1 MENGQTEKD
10 YRMTRAVNVLGQA
23 IIKYNTPQHI
33 LDEVNKI
40 YEERKIRD
48 LPATNK
54 FLAGKIKDEFT
65 LYHNEMDDPSKDFN
79 NVSTKSL
86 DWFQDQFQNYLSV
99 VEKLSVTI
107 RLSSI
112 WVNEMYA
119 NEYNPIHTHSSK
131 FSKVGLSSVMILKLP
146 SNYGTEYSRP
156 DNPLNGQLQFA
167 GSSGGQFSFTDFRPE
182 VKVGDF
188 YVFPYDMRH
197 TVYPFNTTKEHR
209 RTLAANVDVFYT
221 PPKLPKTD
229 K

>member
-1 MENGQTEKD
+1 
-10 YRMTRAVNVLGQA
+10 MTGAVNILGQA
-23 IIKYNTPQHI
+23 IIKYDTPQHI

-65 LYHNEMDDPSKDFN
+65 LYHNEMNDSSKNFN
-79 NVSTKSL
+79 NVSKKSL
-86 DWFQDQFQNYLSV
+86 DWFQNQFQDYLRV
-99 VEKLSVTI
+99 VEKKSVTI

-131 FSKVGLSSVMILKLP
+131 FSRIGLSSVMILKLP
-146 SNYGTEYSRP
+146 SGYGEEYSRP
-156 DNPLNGQLQFA
+156 DNPLNGRLQFV
-167 GSSGGQFSFTDFRPE
+167 GNSGGQFSFTDFRPD
-182 VKVGDF
+182 VVVGDF

-197 TVYPFNTTKEHR
+197 AVYPFNTTKEHR
-209 RTLAANVDVFYT
+209 RTLAANVDVFYS
-221 PPKLPKTD
+221 PQNLKT
-229 K
+229 

>member
-1 MENGQTEKD
+1 
-10 YRMTRAVNVLGQA
+10 MTRAVNVLGQA
-23 IIKYNTPQHI
+23 VIKYDTPQHI
-33 LDEVNKI
+33 LDEVNKV
-40 YEERKIRD
+40 YDERKIRD

-65 LYHNEMDDPSKDFN
+65 LYHNEFN
-79 NVSTKSL
+79 DADKNFSNVSAHSL
-86 DWFQDQFQNYLSV
+86 DWFQNQFQDYLGV
-99 VEKLSVTI
+99 VEKKSVTL

-131 FSKVGLSSVMILKLP
+131 FSKIGLSSVMILKLP
-146 SNYGTEYSRP
+146 SNYGEEYSRP
-156 DNPLNGQLQFA
+156 DNPLNGRLQFV
-167 GSSGGQFSFTDFRPE
+167 GNGGGQFAFTDFRPE

-209 RTLAANVDVFYT
+209 RTLAANVDVFYS
-221 PPKLPKTD
+221 PQNIKT
-229 K
+229 

>member
-1 MENGQTEKD
+1 MSRE
-10 YRMTRAVNVLGQA
+10 VSVLGQA
-23 IIKYNTPQHI
+23 VIKYDTPQHV

-40 YEERKIRD
+40 YEERGIRE

-65 LYHNEMDDPSKDFN
+65 LYHNEMNDSSKNFN
-79 NVSTKSL
+79 NVSKKSL
-86 DWFQDQFQNYLSV
+86 DWFQDQFQNYLGV
-99 VEKLSVTI
+99 VEKKSVTI

-131 FSKVGLSSVMILKLP
+131 FSRIGLSSVMMLKLP
-146 SNYGTEYSRP
+146 SNYGKEYSRP
-156 DNPLNGQLQFA
+156 DNPLNGQLQFV
-167 GSSGGQFSFTDFRPE
+167 GSSGGQFSFTDFRPD
-182 VKVGDF
+182 VKNGDF
-188 YVFPYDMRH
+188 FIFPYDMRH
-197 TVYPFNTTKEHR
+197 CVYPFNTTEEHR

-229 K
+229 KL

>member
-1 MENGQTEKD
+1 
-10 YRMTRAVNVLGQA
+10 MTRAVNILGQA
-23 IIKYNTPQHI
+23 IIKYDTPQHI

-65 LYHNEMDDPSKDFN
+65 LYHNEMNDSSKNFN
-79 NVSTKSL
+79 NVSKKSL
-86 DWFQDQFQNYLSV
+86 DWFQNQFQDYLRV
-99 VEKLSVTI
+99 VEKKSVTI

-131 FSKVGLSSVMILKLP
+131 FSKIGLSSVMILKLP
-146 SNYGTEYSRP
+146 SGYGEEYSRP
-156 DNPLNGQLQFA
+156 DNPLNGRLQFV
-167 GSSGGQFSFTDFRPE
+167 GNSGGQFSFTDFRPD
-182 VKVGDF
+182 VVVGDF
-188 YVFPYDMRH
+188 YVFPYDMKH

-209 RTLAANVDVFYT
+209 RTLAANVDVFYSSQNI
-221 PPKLPKTD
+221 KT
-229 K
+229 

>member
-1 MENGQTEKD
+1 MSSE
-10 YRMTRAVNVLGQA
+10 VNILGQA
-23 IIKYNTPQHI
+23 IIKYDTPQHI

-65 LYHNEMDDPSKDFN
+65 LYHNEMNDSSKNFN
-79 NVSTKSL
+79 NVSKKSL
-86 DWFQDQFQNYLSV
+86 DWFQNQFQDYLRV
-99 VEKLSVTI
+99 VEKKSVTI

-131 FSKVGLSSVMILKLP
+131 FSKIGLSSVMILKLP
-146 SNYGTEYSRP
+146 SGYGEEYSRP
-156 DNPLNGQLQFA
+156 DNPLNGRLQFV
-167 GSSGGQFSFTDFRPE
+167 GNSGGQFSFTDFRPD
-182 VKVGDF
+182 VVVGDF
-188 YVFPYDMRH
+188 YVFPYDMKH

-209 RTLAANVDVFYT
+209 RTLAANVDVFYG
-221 PPKLPKTD
+221 PQNIKT
-229 K
+229 

>member
-1 MENGQTEKD
+1 MSSE
-10 YRMTRAVNVLGQA
+10 VNILGQA
-23 IIKYNTPQHI
+23 IIKYDTPQHI

-65 LYHNEMDDPSKDFN
+65 LYHNEMNDSSKNFN
-79 NVSTKSL
+79 NVSKKSL
-86 DWFQDQFQNYLSV
+86 DWFQNQFQDYLRV
-99 VEKLSVTI
+99 VEKKPVTI

-131 FSKVGLSSVMILKLP
+131 FSKIGLSSVMILKLP
-146 SNYGTEYSRP
+146 SGYGEEYSRP
-156 DNPLNGQLQFA
+156 DNPLNGRLQFV
-167 GSSGGQFSFTDFRPE
+167 GNSGGQFSFTDFRPD
-182 VKVGDF
+182 VVVGDF
-188 YVFPYDMRH
+188 YVFPYDMKH

-209 RTLAANVDVFYT
+209 RTLAANVDVFYG
-221 PPKLPKTD
+221 PQNLKT
-229 K
+229 

>member
-1 MENGQTEKD
+1 
-10 YRMTRAVNVLGQA
+10 MTRAVNVLGQA
-23 IIKYNTPQHI
+23 IIKYDTPQHI

-65 LYHNEMDDPSKDFN
+65 LYHNEMDDSSKNFN
-79 NVSTKSL
+79 NVSKESL
-86 DWFQDQFQNYLSV
+86 DWFQDQFQDYLGV
-99 VEKLSVTI
+99 VEKKSVTI

-131 FSKVGLSSVMILKLP
+131 FSRIGLSSVMILKLP
-146 SNYGTEYSRP
+146 SGYGEEYSRP
-156 DNPLNGQLQFA
+156 DNPLNGQLQFV
-167 GSSGGQFSFTDFRPE
+167 GSGGGQFAFTDFRPE

-221 PPKLPKTD
+221 PPKIAT
-229 K
+229 

>member
-1 MENGQTEKD
+1 MSRQ
-10 YRMTRAVNVLGQA
+10 VNVLGQPV
-23 IIKYNTPQHI
+23 IKYDTPQHI

-40 YEERKIRD
+40 YDERKVRD

-65 LYHNEMDDPSKDFN
+65 LYHNEMGDPSKNFN
-79 NVSTKSL
+79 NVSKKSL
-86 DWFQDQFQNYLSV
+86 DWFQDQFQDYLGV
-99 VEKLSVTI
+99 VEKKSVTI

-131 FSKVGLSSVMILKLP
+131 FSRIGLSSVMILKLP
-146 SNYGTEYSRP
+146 SDHGEEYSRP
-156 DNPLNGQLQFA
+156 DNPLNGRLQFV
-167 GSSGGQFSFTDFRPE
+167 GGSGGQFSFTDFRPD
-182 VKVGDF
+182 VVVGDF

-209 RTLAANVDVFYT
+209 RTLAANVDVFYS
-221 PPKLPKTD
+221 PQNLKT
-229 K
+229 

>member
-1 MENGQTEKD
+1 
-10 YRMTRAVNVLGQA
+10 MTRAVNVLGQA
-23 IIKYNTPQHI
+23 IIKYDTPQHI

-65 LYHNEMDDPSKDFN
+65 LYHNEMDDSSKNFN
-79 NVSTKSL
+79 NVSKESL
-86 DWFQDQFQNYLSV
+86 DWFQDQFQDYLGV
-99 VEKLSVTI
+99 VEKKSVTI

-131 FSKVGLSSVMILKLP
+131 FSRIGLSSVMILKLP
-146 SNYGTEYSRP
+146 SNYGKEYSRP
-156 DNPLNGQLQFA
+156 DNPLNGRLQFV
-167 GSSGGQFSFTDFRPE
+167 GNGGGQFAFTDFRPD

-188 YVFPYDMRH
+188 YIFPYDMRH
-197 TVYPFNTTKEHR
+197 AVYPFNTTKEHR

-221 PPKLPKTD
+221 PPKIAT
-229 K
+229 

>member
-1 MENGQTEKD
+1 
-10 YRMTRAVNVLGQA
+10 MTRAVNVLGQA
-23 IIKYNTPQHI
+23 IIKYDTPQHI

-65 LYHNEMDDPSKDFN
+65 LYHNEMDDSSKNFN
-79 NVSTKSL
+79 NVSKESL
-86 DWFQDQFQNYLSV
+86 DWFQDQFQDYLGV
-99 VEKLSVTI
+99 VEKKSVTI

-131 FSKVGLSSVMILKLP
+131 FSRIGLSSVMILKLP
-146 SNYGTEYSRP
+146 SNYGKEYSRP
-156 DNPLNGQLQFA
+156 DNPLNGQLQFV
-167 GSSGGQFSFTDFRPE
+167 GSGGGQFAFTDFRPE

-221 PPKLPKTD
+221 PPKIAT
-229 K
+229 

>member
-1 MENGQTEKD
+1 MSRD
-10 YRMTRAVNVLGQA
+10 VSVLGQA
-23 IIKYNTPQHI
+23 IIKYDTPQHI

-65 LYHNEMDDPSKDFN
+65 LYHNEMDDSSKNFN
-79 NVSTKSL
+79 NVSKKSL
-86 DWFQDQFQNYLSV
+86 DWFQDQFQDYLGV
-99 VEKLSVTI
+99 VEKKSITI

-131 FSKVGLSSVMILKLP
+131 FSKIGLSSVMILKLP
-146 SNYGTEYSRP
+146 SNYGKEYSRP
-156 DNPLNGQLQFA
+156 DNPLNGQLQFV
-167 GSSGGQFSFTDFRPE
+167 GNGGGQFAFTDFRPE

-209 RTLAANVDVFYT
+209 RTLAANVDVFYS
-221 PPKLPKTD
+221 PPKTET
-229 K
+229 

>member
-1 MENGQTEKD
+1 MSSE
-10 YRMTRAVNVLGQA
+10 VNILGQA
-23 IIKYNTPQHI
+23 IIKYDAPQHV

-65 LYHNEMDDPSKDFN
+65 LYHNEMNDSSKNFN
-79 NVSTKSL
+79 NVSKKSL
-86 DWFQDQFQNYLSV
+86 DWFQNQFQDYLRV
-99 VEKLSVTI
+99 VEKKSVTI

-131 FSKVGLSSVMILKLP
+131 FSQIGLSSVMILKLP
-146 SNYGTEYSRP
+146 SGYGEEYSRP
-156 DNPLNGQLQFA
+156 DNPLNGRLQFV
-167 GSSGGQFSFTDFRPE
+167 GNSGGQFSFTDFRPD
-182 VKVGDF
+182 VVVGDF
-188 YVFPYDMRH
+188 YVFPYDMKH

-209 RTLAANVDVFYT
+209 RTLAANVDVFYG
-221 PPKLPKTD
+221 PQNIKT
-229 K
+229 

>member
-1 MENGQTEKD
+1 
-10 YRMTRAVNVLGQA
+10 MTRAVNVLGQA
-23 IIKYNTPQHI
+23 IIKYDTPQHV

-65 LYHNEMDDPSKDFN
+65 LYHNEMNDSSKNFN
-79 NVSTKSL
+79 NVSKKSL
-86 DWFQDQFQNYLSV
+86 DWFQDQFQDYLGV
-99 VEKLSVTI
+99 VEKKSVTI

-131 FSKVGLSSVMILKLP
+131 FSRIGLSSVMILKLP
-146 SNYGTEYSRP
+146 SDYGKEYSRP
-156 DNPLNGQLQFA
+156 DNPLNGRLQFV
-167 GSSGGQFSFTDFRPE
+167 GNGGGQFAFTDFRPD

-197 TVYPFNTTKEHR
+197 CVYPFNTTKEHR
-209 RTLAANVDVFYT
+209 RTLAANVDVFYS
-221 PPKLPKTD
+221 PQK
-229 K
+229 